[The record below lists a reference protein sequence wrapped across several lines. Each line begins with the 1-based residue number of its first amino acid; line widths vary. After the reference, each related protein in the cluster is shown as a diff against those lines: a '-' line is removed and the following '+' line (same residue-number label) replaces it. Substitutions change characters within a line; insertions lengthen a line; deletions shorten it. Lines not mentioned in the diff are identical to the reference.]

1 MDDMFNNLNNDNS
14 MDDNTNF
21 EMPEEFDIIE
31 QYEMLM
37 EELDNPDPLDII
49 PMFDEEEDF
58 YQAIDNWDNGEYYE
72 EPLDKY
78 SRKGK
83 QSYNKYKEDENE
95 YKKEFAEELAMLYDL
110 LEETNKFSKK
120 LNKKYDS
127 IDGSKAKGSSKYL
140 TELIESILG
149 ATTNKLQIIK
159 EINSLKKNIQELKIK
174 ADGKYAKMGGDG
186 SLEDDANSFFQNIM
200 GVGRNNF
207 VSALNGEPDIH
218 FSNPEYSND
227 DDIEYANSLPDAQDA
242 LHDMINDRLESEGY
256 VRSEEADKYIIYENL
271 KPELRILRS
280 AVDNSWEVIAVDKD
294 EQRIIDYPVP
304 DRKSLGRCKF
314 SADGHWMTDAYGRS
328 YKVIEKFC

>member
-1 MDDMFNNLNNDNS
+1 MDMFDNLNNDETLN
-14 MDDNTNF
+14 DNTDF
-21 EMPEEFDIIE
+21 EMPEEFDVIGEYE
-31 QYEMLM
+31 QLM
-37 EELDNPDPLDII
+37 EGLDNPDPLDII
-49 PMFDEEEDF
+49 PQFDEDEDF
-58 YQAIDNWDNGEYYE
+58 YQAIDNWDDGEYMD

-78 SRKGK
+78 SMKGK
-83 QSYNKYKEDENE
+83 RSYNKYKEDENE

-110 LEETNKFSKK
+110 LDEANKFSKK
-120 LNKKYDS
+120 LNKKYDA
-127 IDGSKAKGSSKYL
+127 IEGSKAKGTSKYL
-140 TELIESILG
+140 NDLIESVLS

-159 EINSLKKNIQELKIK
+159 EINTLKKNIQELKIK

-207 VSALNGEPDIH
+207 VSALNGDPDIH

-256 VRSEEADKYIIYENL
+256 TRSEEADKYIIYENL
-271 KPELRILRS
+271 KPELRVLRS
-280 AVDNSWEVIAVDKD
+280 AVDNTWEVIAVDKD
-294 EQRIIDYPVP
+294 EHRIQGYPVP

-314 SADGHWMTDAYGRS
+314 SADGKWMTDAYGRS